1 MSTPAE
7 AAVSGAYTVG
17 VHMCPYE
24 GHRRPYGLI
33 RFHTPSFDNSIVV
46 RVKRAHMRIQSVLP
60 RKIAITIFTFVLR
73 IAMYPSCVR

>member
-1 MSTPAE
+1 M
-7 AAVSGAYTVG
+7 G
-17 VHMCPYE
+17 PYE
-24 GHRRPYGLI
+24 GAFIWPHMASYGLHMDPYGLI

-46 RVKRAHMRIQSVLP
+46 RVKRAHMRVQSVLP